1 MSDLTLR
8 PSWIELDLAALE
20 ANYREAETR
29 AGPGVRVIA
38 SIKADGYG
46 HGAAEIARRLER
58 LGAWG
63 FATGAVRDARA
74 LRAAGVTKPILM
86 FGGALPEAIPQLV
99 AEGFIPTVYDE
110 ATLRAAAGPVWIK
123 VDGGLGRLGVPLDR
137 AEPFILEAAGRPGVT
152 VQGVYTHLPF
162 SDEAGAAW
170 ARERLPLF
178 EALVA
183 RLKARGLDVAMT
195 QARASPHLECRMP
208 DGLTAVNPGHFLY
221 GLATTNGH
229 GDAAALR
236 PVLRAVKSR
245 LIHVQ
250 RWPEGWS
257 FGPGGKRRLA
267 PGAVTG
273 VIPMG
278 LNEGYRNAAAGET
291 AQAVLRGR
299 RVPVLGVSL
308 EHCTL
313 DLSAV
318 PEAAV
323 GDEVAVLGDG
333 IGLPELARWLSQPAG
348 VVLMNFDGRLP
359 CIPAFGA

>member
-1 MSDLTLR
+1 MTNDLALR
-8 PSWIELDLAALE
+8 PSWIELDLDALE
-20 ANYREAETR
+20 ANYREAKRR
-29 AGPGVRVIA
+29 AGAGVHVIA

-46 HGAAEIARRLER
+46 HGAAEVARRLEG

-63 FATGAVRDARA
+63 FATGSIRDARA

-110 ATLRAAAGPVWIK
+110 ATLRAASGAVWVK
-123 VDGGLGRLGVPLDR
+123 VDSGLGRLGVRLDR
-137 AEPFILEAAGRPGVT
+137 AEGFILEAAGRPGVT
-152 VQGVYTHLPF
+152 VQGVYTHLAF

-178 EALVA
+178 EALIA
-183 RLKARGLDVAMT
+183 SLKSRGLEIPMT
-195 QARASPHLECRMP
+195 QARASPHLECGMT
-208 DGLTAVNPGHFLY
+208 DALNAVNPGHLLY
-221 GLATTNGH
+221 GMATTNGY

-250 RWPEGWS
+250 RWPQGWS
-257 FGPGGKRRLA
+257 LGSGGKRRLA
-267 PGAVTG
+267 PGAITG
-273 VIPMG
+273 VMPMG

-291 AQAVLRGR
+291 AQVVVRGR
-299 RVPVLGVSL
+299 RAPVLSVSL

-313 DLSAV
+313 DLSGV
-318 PEAAV
+318 PDAAV
-323 GDEVAVLGDG
+323 GDEVCALGEG
-333 IGLPELARWLSQPAG
+333 IALHEVARWLSQPAG

-359 CIPAFGA
+359 AVAKD